1 MKIHSREKMY
11 WFFTALA
18 GLSVTALLFFSPAV
32 YGQDM
37 NSFEEERLLR
47 TFRQV
52 FNFVQEN
59 YVEEVDADVLIE
71 GAMKGMFESL
81 DDPYSAYLDTEDM
94 RSLTDTT
101 SGEFGGVGLY
111 INKVRPD
118 EDRPELQEWVEVVSP
133 IEGTPAYRAGMRP
146 RDLIIEIE
154 GESTIELSID
164 EVVDRLRGEPG
175 SAVEITVLRNMKN
188 ELTIELER
196 AIIEIPTVRSA
207 AMDKDIAYVRIIQFT
222 PKTAEKV
229 EESLRELKN
238 SGHREFILDLR
249 TNPGGLLTSAVDTA
263 DLFFDD
269 GLVVGTAGRV
279 AGENQAF
286 YARQGNILGNSS
298 EIIVLINEGTASAAE
313 ILAGALKDRDRAV
326 IVGTTSYGKGSVQ
339 QVRSLGDGGFRLTMS
354 KYYTPSESFIDK
366 IGIKPDVTVEEP
378 ELSEEESE
386 DLITIQQENRIQQ
399 FLDQAGN
406 NPGEERI
413 RQFFNRLREEGF
425 NVNERL
431 FRRLVTLELEVRSN
445 ESAPYDLDYD
455 LVLQE
460 AVRIL
465 RENETRRII
474 NSREEER
481 SMSSRSRG
489 LPEPALQ

>member
-1 MKIHSREKMY
+1 MKILSREKMY
-11 WFFTALA
+11 WFFTAVA

-37 NSFEEERLLR
+37 SSFQEERLLR

-52 FNFVQEN
+52 FDFVQDN
-59 YVEEVDADVLIE
+59 YVEEVDPDVLIE

-118 EDRPELQEWVEVVSP
+118 EDRPQLQEWVEVVSP

-154 GESTIELSID
+154 GESTIEMSID

-175 SAVEITVLRNMKN
+175 SVVEITILRNMKN
-188 ELTIELER
+188 ELNIELER
-196 AIIEIPTVRSA
+196 AIIEIPTVRHA
-207 AMDKDIAYVRIIQFT
+207 AIDDDIAYLRIIQFT
-222 PKTAEKV
+222 PRTAEKV
-229 EESLRELKN
+229 EEALRELKE

-286 YARQGNILGNSS
+286 YARQGTVLDDTSKL
-298 EIIVLINEGTASAAE
+298 IVVINEGTASAAE
-313 ILAGALKDRDRAV
+313 ILAGALRDRDRAV
-326 IVGTTSYGKGSVQ
+326 VVGTTSYGKGSVQ
-339 QVRSLGDGGFRLTMS
+339 QVRSLGDGGFRLTMAR
-354 KYYTPSESFIDK
+354 YYTPDETFIDK
-366 IGIKPDVTVEEP
+366 VGIEPDITVEEP
-378 ELSEEESE
+378 ELTEKESE
-386 DLITIQQENRIQQ
+386 DLITIQQEDRIQE
-399 FLDQAGN
+399 FLNQAGN
-406 NPGEERI
+406 NPGENRI
-413 RQFFNRLREEGF
+413 RQFFNGLRNEGF
-425 NVNERL
+425 EVNERL
-431 FRRLVTLELEVRSN
+431 VRRLITLELEMRTN

-474 NSREEER
+474 NSREESN
-481 SMSSRSRG
+481 SMSSRG
-489 LPEPALQ
+489 NALPEPALQ